1 MKKIQAHSL
10 NNYVK
15 PDERIVLTNTGKYLT
30 HGKDNSYYQYVEE
43 RYIGSPTNN
52 AVIDAYCSY
61 IYGEGLQANID
72 INSIISK
79 NDVRLAIKDLKMHG
93 QYTLQVV
100 YTKDRKNIAKLYHIP
115 VKQIAVDRPSDITD
129 PIENFWYSFDW
140 RYQTKYRPRIVPAF
154 GTTSGKETEIAF
166 VRTPSCEPIYSLPD
180 YQSALQYCD
189 LEEELSNF
197 YNCHVKNKFSAGT
210 IVNINQGFDTPEEQ
224 EEAERSIL
232 AKTTGTSNAGTVIIS
247 VNDNKENATTVE
259 QIIIADAYN
268 QYEWLSTEAR
278 DKILMAHKVVNP
290 ILFGV
295 KDGGG
300 LGNNADE
307 MTVALKTLYRSQ
319 IKPFREI
326 FIDGLENILSYG
338 GTTPELSFKDFEEL
352 IVKEQPAAP
361 VQMQEVKLE
370 SYTDYPQA
378 ATENAKIALRWAE
391 KNGWGDCGTPV
402 GKQRANQLAKRE
414 PISEDTIARMSA
426 FERHRQNSTGE
437 LGDGCGRLMW
447 LAWGGDEGVEW
458 AKRKLRQIRGENL
471 SKEEFHEW
479 TDYAAACSAK
489 MSKEENF
496 DEWVQLKKW
505 RSSPD
510 SSNVKKILYQDE
522 TKELTLQFHSGDIYT
537 YYDIDFAL
545 FQEVLNGAGICRTEG
560 SNKWGSWYVGKT
572 PSVGAAVDQLLDGVR
587 YSKGGSLK

>member
-1 MKKIQAHSL
+1 MKKIQAFEL
-10 NNYVK
+10 NNYVR

-30 HGKDNSYYQYVEE
+30 HGRDNSYYQYVEE

-115 VKQIAVDRPSDITD
+115 VKQIAVDRPLDITD

-140 RYQTKYRPRIVPAF
+140 RYQTKYRPALVPAF

-210 IVNINQGFDTPEEQ
+210 IININQGFDTPEEQ

-259 QIIIADAYN
+259 QIVIADAYN

-290 ILFGV
+290 ILFGI

-338 GTTPELSFKDFEEL
+338 GTTPELYFKDFEEL
-352 IVKEQPAAP
+352 VVKEQPAAVP
-361 VQMQEVKLE
+361 V
-370 SYTDYPQA
+370 
-378 ATENAKIALRWAE
+378 
-391 KNGWGDCGTPV
+391 
-402 GKQRANQLAKRE
+402 
-414 PISEDTIARMSA
+414 
-426 FERHRQNSTGE
+426 
-437 LGDGCGRLMW
+437 
-447 LAWGGDEGVEW
+447 VEQV
-458 AKRKLRQIRGENL
+458 AM
-471 SKEEFHEW
+471 SKEEFDEW
-479 TDYAAACSAK
+479 TTGEIK
-489 MSKEENF
+489 MTKEENF

-505 RSSPD
+505 RESVD
-510 SSNVKKILYQDE
+510 SSNVRQVFYNDTL
-522 TKELTLQFHSGDIYT
+522 KEMVIQFNSGRFYT
-537 YYDIDFAL
+537 YFQVEMSL
-545 FQEVLNGAGICRTEG
+545 FQSIVDGKAECLTTGTSI
-560 SNKWGSWYVGKT
+560 WGSWNKGDT
-572 PSVGAAVDQLLDGVR
+572 PSVGAAVHQLLTGIR
-587 YSKGGSLK
+587 YQRGGRAWT

>member
-15 PDERIVLTNTGKYLT
+15 PDEKIILTQTGKYLT

-61 IYGEGLQANID
+61 IYGEGLEGNID

-100 YTKDRKNIAKLYHIP
+100 YTKDKNNVAKLYHIP
-115 VKQIAVDRPSDITD
+115 VKQIAVDRPVEITD
-129 PIENFWYSFDW
+129 DIENYWYSFDW
-140 RYQTKYRPRIVPAF
+140 RYQTKYRPSLVPAF
-154 GTTSGKETEIAF
+154 GTTSGNETEIAF
-166 VRTPSCEPIYSLPD
+166 VRIPSCEPIFSLPD

-197 YNCHVKNKFSAGT
+197 YNSHVKNKFSAGT

-232 AKTTGTSNAGTVIIS
+232 AKTTGTSNGGTVIIS

-259 QIIIADAYN
+259 QIVIADAYN

-278 DKILMAHKVVNP
+278 DKILMSHKVVNP

-326 FIDGLENILSYG
+326 FIDGLENILKYG
-338 GTTPELSFKDFEEL
+338 GATPELNFKDFEEL
-352 IVKEQPAAP
+352 VVKEQPVTPP
-361 VQMQEVKLE
+361 VVAEVAM
-370 SYTDYPQA
+370 T
-378 ATENAKIALRWAE
+378 
-391 KNGWGDCGTPV
+391 
-402 GKQRANQLAKRE
+402 
-414 PISEDTIARMSA
+414 
-426 FERHRQNSTGE
+426 
-437 LGDGCGRLMW
+437 
-447 LAWGGDEGVEW
+447 
-458 AKRKLRQIRGENL
+458 
-471 SKEEFHEW
+471 
-479 TDYAAACSAK
+479 
-489 MSKEENF
+489 KEENF

-510 SSNVKKILYQDE
+510 SSNVKKIMYNDE
-522 TKELTLQFHSGDIYT
+522 IREMVIQFNSGDIYT
-537 YYDIDFAL
+537 YYDINFSL
-545 FQEVLNGAGICRTEG
+545 FQAVFNGAGICRTEG
-560 SNKWGSWYVGKT
+560 SNRWGSWFIGKT
-572 PSVGAAVDQLLDGVR
+572 PSVGAAVNQLLDGVR
-587 YSKGGSLK
+587 YSRGGTLK

>member
-1 MKKIQAHSL
+1 MKKIQAFEL

-15 PDERIVLTNTGKYLT
+15 PDERIVLTNTGRYLT

-100 YTKDRKNIAKLYHIP
+100 YTKDKKNIAKLYHIP
-115 VKQIAVDRPSDITD
+115 VKQIAVDRPLEITD

-140 RYQTKYRPRIVPAF
+140 RYQTKYRPSLVPAF

-166 VRTPSCEPIYSLPD
+166 VRIPSCEPIFSLPD

-197 YNCHVKNKFSAGT
+197 YNSHVKNKFSVGT
-210 IVNINQGFDTPEEQ
+210 IININQGFDTPEEQ

-232 AKTTGTSNAGTVIIS
+232 AKTTGSSNAGTVIIS

-259 QIIIADAYN
+259 QITIQDAYS

-278 DKILMAHKVVNP
+278 DKILMSHKVVNP

-338 GTTPELSFKDFEEL
+338 GTTPELYFKDFEEL
-352 IVKEQPAAP
+352 VVKEEPVAPAAAP
-361 VQMQEVKLE
+361 VAM
-370 SYTDYPQA
+370 
-378 ATENAKIALRWAE
+378 
-391 KNGWGDCGTPV
+391 
-402 GKQRANQLAKRE
+402 
-414 PISEDTIARMSA
+414 
-426 FERHRQNSTGE
+426 
-437 LGDGCGRLMW
+437 
-447 LAWGGDEGVEW
+447 
-458 AKRKLRQIRGENL
+458 
-471 SKEEFHEW
+471 SKEDFDELA
-479 TDYAAACSAK
+479 DYASACSGTK

-505 RSSPD
+505 RSTPE
-510 SSNVKKILYQDE
+510 SSNVKKILYEDE
-522 TKELTLQFHSGDIYT
+522 TRDMTIQFHSGDIYT
-537 YYDIDFAL
+537 YYDINFSL
-545 FQEVLNGAGICRTEG
+545 FQAILNGAGICRTQGE
-560 SNKWGSWYVGKT
+560 NKWGSWYVGKT
-572 PSVGAAVDQLLDGVR
+572 PSVGAAVSQLLDGVR
-587 YSKGGSLK
+587 YSRGGSLK

>member
-10 NNYVK
+10 NNYVR

-30 HGKDNSYYQYVEE
+30 HGQDNSYYQYVEE

-61 IYGEGLQANID
+61 IYGEGLEGNID
-72 INSIISK
+72 INKIISK

-115 VKQIAVDRPSDITD
+115 VKQIAVDRPIEITD

-140 RYQTKYRPRIVPAF
+140 RYQTKYRPRLVPAY
-154 GTTSGKETEIAF
+154 GTTSGADTEIAF

-197 YNCHVKNKFSAGT
+197 YNSHVKNKFSAGT
-210 IVNINQGFDTPEEQ
+210 IININQGFDTPEEQ

-232 AKTTGTSNAGTVIIS
+232 AKTTGSSNAGTVIIS

-259 QIIIADAYN
+259 QIIIPDAYS

-319 IKPFREI
+319 IKPTREI

-338 GTTPELSFKDFEEL
+338 GADVQVYFRDFEEL
-352 IVKEQPAAP
+352 VVKEQPAVVP
-361 VQMQEVKLE
+361 VVE
-370 SYTDYPQA
+370 
-378 ATENAKIALRWAE
+378 
-391 KNGWGDCGTPV
+391 PV
-402 GKQRANQLAKRE
+402 AM
-414 PISEDTIARMSA
+414 T
-426 FERHRQNSTGE
+426 
-437 LGDGCGRLMW
+437 
-447 LAWGGDEGVEW
+447 
-458 AKRKLRQIRGENL
+458 
-471 SKEEFHEW
+471 KEEF
-479 TDYAAACSAK
+479 
-489 MSKEENF
+489 
-496 DEWVQLKKW
+496 DEYTGNIEMKKW
-505 RSSPD
+505 RSTPD
-510 SSNVKKILYQDE
+510 SSNVKKIMYNDE
-522 TKELTLQFHSGDIYT
+522 IREMVIQFHSGDIYT
-537 YYDIDFAL
+537 YYDINFSL
-545 FQEVLNGAGICRTEG
+545 FQAVFNGAGICRTEG
-560 SNKWGSWYVGKT
+560 SNKWGSWFIGKT
-572 PSVGAAVDQLLDGVR
+572 PSVGAAVSDLLDGAR
-587 YSKGGSLK
+587 YSRGGSLK

>member
-10 NNYVK
+10 NNYVR

-30 HGKDNSYYQYVEE
+30 HGRDNSYYQYVEE

-61 IYGEGLQANID
+61 IYGEGLESNID

-100 YTKDRKNIAKLYHIP
+100 YTKDRKNVAKLYHIP
-115 VKQIAVDRPSDITD
+115 VKQIAVDRPAEITD
-129 PIENFWYSFDW
+129 EIENYWFSFDW
-140 RYQTKYRPRIVPAF
+140 RYQTQYRPVLVPAF
-154 GTTSGKETEIAF
+154 GMTNGAESEIAF
-166 VRTPSCEPIYSLPD
+166 VRMPSCEPIFSLPD

-197 YNCHVKNKFSAGT
+197 YNSHVKNKFSAGT
-210 IVNINQGFDTPEEQ
+210 IININQGFETPEDQ

-232 AKTTGTSNAGTVIIS
+232 AKTTGTTNAGTVIIS
-247 VNDNKENATTVE
+247 VQDNKENATTVE
-259 QIIIADAYN
+259 QITIADAYN

-319 IKPFREI
+319 IKPIREI
-326 FIDGLENILSYG
+326 FTDGLENVLSYG
-338 GTTPELSFKDFEEL
+338 GAQVEVYFKDFDEL
-352 IVKEQPAAP
+352 VVKEQPVAPVAAP
-361 VQMQEVKLE
+361 
-370 SYTDYPQA
+370 TA
-378 ATENAKIALRWAE
+378 
-391 KNGWGDCGTPV
+391 
-402 GKQRANQLAKRE
+402 
-414 PISEDTIARMSA
+414 
-426 FERHRQNSTGE
+426 
-437 LGDGCGRLMW
+437 
-447 LAWGGDEGVEW
+447 
-458 AKRKLRQIRGENL
+458 L
-471 SKEEFHEW
+471 SKEEF
-479 TDYAAACSAK
+479 
-489 MSKEENF
+489 EEYINYPCGF
-496 DEWVQLKKW
+496 HMEKVELKKW
-505 RSSPD
+505 RSTPD

-522 TKELTLQFHSGDIYT
+522 TSELTIQFHSGDIYT
-537 YYDIDFAL
+537 YYDINFAL
-545 FQEVLNGAGICRTEG
+545 FQEVLNGAAICRTAGE
-560 SNKWGSWYVGKT
+560 NRWGSWYVGKT

-587 YSKGGSLK
+587 YTRGGSLK

>member
-10 NNYVK
+10 NNYVR

-30 HGKDNSYYQYVEE
+30 HGRDNNYYQYVEE

-61 IYGEGLQANID
+61 IYGEGLRSNID

-100 YTKDRKNIAKLYHIP
+100 YTKDRKNVAKLYHIP
-115 VKQIAVDRPSDITD
+115 VKQIAVDRPLVITD
-129 PIENFWYSFDW
+129 EIENYWYSFDW
-140 RYQTKYRPRIVPAF
+140 RYQTQYRPVLVPAF
-154 GTTSGKETEIAF
+154 GMTSGAESEIAF
-166 VRTPSCEPIYSLPD
+166 VRMPSCEPIFSLPD

-210 IVNINQGFDTPEEQ
+210 IININQGFETPEDQ

-247 VNDNKENATTVE
+247 VQDNKENATTVE
-259 QIIIADAYN
+259 QITIADAYN

-319 IKPFREI
+319 IKPIREI
-326 FIDGLENILSYG
+326 FIDGLENVLSYG
-338 GTTPELSFKDFEEL
+338 GANVQVEFMDFDEL

-361 VQMQEVKLE
+361 VQMSKQE
-370 SYTDYPQA
+370 
-378 ATENAKIALRWAE
+378 
-391 KNGWGDCGTPV
+391 
-402 GKQRANQLAKRE
+402 
-414 PISEDTIARMSA
+414 
-426 FERHRQNSTGE
+426 FE
-437 LGDGCGRLMW
+437 
-447 LAWGGDEGVEW
+447 
-458 AKRKLRQIRGENL
+458 
-471 SKEEFHEW
+471 EW
-479 TDYAAACSAK
+479 TDYASASTGVK
-489 MSKEENF
+489 MTKEENF

-505 RSSPD
+505 RGTPD

-522 TKELTLQFHSGDIYT
+522 TSEMTIQFHSGNIYT
-537 YYDIDFAL
+537 YYEIDFAL

-560 SNKWGSWYVGKT
+560 ENRWGSWFVGKT
-572 PSVGAAVDQLLDGVR
+572 PSVGAAVNQLLDGVR
-587 YSKGGSLK
+587 YKRGGSLK

>member
-30 HGKDNSYYQYVEE
+30 HGQDNSYYQYVEE

-61 IYGEGLQANID
+61 IYGEGLESNIEID
-72 INSIISK
+72 KIISK

-100 YTKDRKNIAKLYHIP
+100 YTKDKKNIAKLYHIP
-115 VKQIAVDRPSDITD
+115 VKQIAVDRPAEITD
-129 PIENFWYSFDW
+129 PIENFWYCFDW
-140 RYQTKYRPRIVPAF
+140 RYQTKYRPRLVPAF

-197 YNCHVKNKFSAGT
+197 YNSHVKNKFSAGT
-210 IVNINQGFDTPEEQ
+210 IININQGFDTPEEQ

-232 AKTTGTSNAGTVIIS
+232 AKTTGSSNAGTVIIS

-259 QIIIADAYN
+259 QIIIPDAYG
-268 QYEWLSTEAR
+268 QYEWLSNESR

-290 ILFGV
+290 ILFGI
-295 KDGGG
+295 KDGAG

-307 MTVALKTLYRSQ
+307 MQVALKTLYRSQ
-319 IKPFREI
+319 IKPTREI
-326 FIDGLENILSYG
+326 FLDGLINILSYG
-338 GTTPELSFKDFEEL
+338 GIEPEIAFKDFEEL
-352 IVKEQPAAP
+352 IVKEQPATPVAAP
-361 VQMQEVKLE
+361 AILSKVELE
-370 SYTDYPQA
+370 SYTDYPEA
-378 ATENAKIALRWAE
+378 ASENAKIALRWAE
-391 KNGWGDCGTPV
+391 ENGWGDCGTPV

-414 PISEDTIARMSA
+414 PISEDTIARMAA
-426 FERHRQNSTGE
+426 FERHRQNSTRE
-437 LGDGCGRLMW
+437 LGEGCGRLMW
-447 LAWGGDEGVEW
+447 LAWGGDEGIAW
-458 AKRKLRQIRGENL
+458 AQRKMDQLDRE
-471 SKEEFHEW
+471 S
-479 TDYAAACSAK
+479 
-489 MSKEENF
+489 F
-496 DEWVQLKKW
+496 DESVQLKKW
-505 RSSPD
+505 RSTPD
-510 SSNVKKILYQDE
+510 SSNVKKIMYNDE
-522 TKELTLQFHSGDIYT
+522 IRQMVIQFHSGDLYT

-545 FQEVLNGAGICRTEG
+545 FQEVMNGAGICRTEG
-560 SNKWGSWYVGKT
+560 SNRWGSWYVGKT
-572 PSVGAAVDQLLDGVR
+572 PSVGAAVNQLLDGVR
-587 YSKGGSLK
+587 YSKGGSLI

>member
-10 NNYVK
+10 NNYVR

-30 HGKDNSYYQYVEE
+30 HGQDNSYYQYVEE

-61 IYGEGLQANID
+61 IYGEGLEGNIEID
-72 INSIISK
+72 KIISK

-100 YTKDRKNIAKLYHIP
+100 YTKDRKNVAKLYHIP
-115 VKQIAVDRPSDITD
+115 VKQIAVDRPIEITD
-129 PIENFWYSFDW
+129 PIENFWYCFDW
-140 RYQTKYRPRIVPAF
+140 RFQTKYRPRLVPAF
-154 GTTSGKETEIAF
+154 GTTSGADTEIAF

-197 YNCHVKNKFSAGT
+197 YNSHVKNKFSAGT
-210 IVNINQGFDTPEEQ
+210 IININQGFDTPEEQ

-232 AKTTGTSNAGTVIIS
+232 AKTTGSSNAGTVIIS

-259 QIIIADAYN
+259 QIIIPDAYG
-268 QYEWLSTEAR
+268 QYEWLSNESR

-290 ILFGV
+290 ILFGI
-295 KDGGG
+295 KDGAG

-319 IKPFREI
+319 IKPTREI

-338 GTTPELSFKDFEEL
+338 GVEPELAFRDFEEL
-352 IVKEQPAAP
+352 VVREQPVAP
-361 VQMQEVKLE
+361 VVVPVEPVVSEVAM
-370 SYTDYPQA
+370 T
-378 ATENAKIALRWAE
+378 
-391 KNGWGDCGTPV
+391 
-402 GKQRANQLAKRE
+402 
-414 PISEDTIARMSA
+414 
-426 FERHRQNSTGE
+426 
-437 LGDGCGRLMW
+437 
-447 LAWGGDEGVEW
+447 
-458 AKRKLRQIRGENL
+458 
-471 SKEEFHEW
+471 
-479 TDYAAACSAK
+479 
-489 MSKEENF
+489 KEENF

-522 TKELTLQFHSGDIYT
+522 TKEMVIQFNSGDIYT
-537 YYDIDFAL
+537 YYDVDFAL
-545 FQEVLNGAGICRTEG
+545 FQEIFNGAGICRTEG
-560 SNKWGSWYVGKT
+560 SNRWGSWFIGKT
-572 PSVGAAVDQLLDGVR
+572 PSVGAAVNQLLDGTR
-587 YSKGGSLK
+587 YSRGGSLK

>member
-1 MKKIQAHSL
+1 MKKIQAFEL
-10 NNYVK
+10 NNYVR

-30 HGKDNSYYQYVEE
+30 HGQNNSYYQYVEE

-115 VKQIAVDRPSDITD
+115 VKQIAVDRPLDITD

-140 RYQTKYRPRIVPAF
+140 RYQTKYRPALVPAF

-197 YNCHVKNKFSAGT
+197 YTCHVKNKFSAGT

-232 AKTTGTSNAGTVIIS
+232 AKTTGTTNAGTVIIS

-259 QIIIADAYN
+259 QIVIADAYN

-290 ILFGV
+290 ILFGI

-326 FIDGLENILSYG
+326 FIDGLENILAYG
-338 GTTPELSFKDFEEL
+338 GTTPELYFKDFEEL
-352 IVKEQPAAP
+352 VVKEEPVVPVVEPVVAP
-361 VQMQEVKLE
+361 VAM
-370 SYTDYPQA
+370 
-378 ATENAKIALRWAE
+378 
-391 KNGWGDCGTPV
+391 
-402 GKQRANQLAKRE
+402 
-414 PISEDTIARMSA
+414 
-426 FERHRQNSTGE
+426 
-437 LGDGCGRLMW
+437 
-447 LAWGGDEGVEW
+447 
-458 AKRKLRQIRGENL
+458 
-471 SKEEFHEW
+471 SKEEF
-479 TDYAAACSAK
+479 
-489 MSKEENF
+489 
-496 DEWVQLKKW
+496 DELVGEVELKKW
-505 RSSPD
+505 RSTPE
-510 SSNVKKILYQDE
+510 SSNVKKILYEDE
-522 TKELTLQFHSGDIYT
+522 TRDMTIQFNSGDIYT
-537 YYDIDFAL
+537 YYDINFSL
-545 FQEVLNGAGICRTEG
+545 FQAILNGAGICRTQG
-560 SNKWGSWYVGKT
+560 ANRWGSWFVGKT
-572 PSVGAAVDQLLDGVR
+572 PSVGAAVSQLLDGVR
-587 YSKGGSLK
+587 YSRGGSLK

>member
-10 NNYVK
+10 NNYVR
-15 PDERIVLTNTGKYLT
+15 PDERIVLTNTGRYLT
-30 HGKDNSYYQYVEE
+30 HGRDNSYYQYVEE

-61 IYGEGLQANID
+61 IYGEGLDGNID
-72 INSIISK
+72 ISKIISK

-100 YTKDRKNIAKLYHIP
+100 YTKDKKSVAKLYHIP
-115 VKQIAVDRPSDITD
+115 VKQIAVNRPPEITD
-129 PIENFWYSFDW
+129 EIENFWYCFDW
-140 RYQTKYRPRIVPAF
+140 RYQTQYRPKLVPAY
-154 GTTSGKETEIAF
+154 GTTSGAESEIAF

-197 YNCHVKNKFSAGT
+197 YNSHVKNKFSAGT
-210 IVNINQGFDTPEEQ
+210 IININQGFETPEDQ

-232 AKTTGTSNAGTVIIS
+232 AKTTGSSNAGTVIIS
-247 VNDNKENATTVE
+247 VQDNKENATTVE

-268 QYEWLSTEAR
+268 QYEWLSNEAR

-319 IKPFREI
+319 IKPTREI

-338 GTTPELSFKDFEEL
+338 GAEVEIYFKDFAEL
-352 IVKEQPAAP
+352 IVKE
-361 VQMQEVKLE
+361 
-370 SYTDYPQA
+370 
-378 ATENAKIALRWAE
+378 
-391 KNGWGDCGTPV
+391 
-402 GKQRANQLAKRE
+402 E
-414 PISEDTIARMSA
+414 PIEPVVAPAI
-426 FERHRQNSTGE
+426 
-437 LGDGCGRLMW
+437 
-447 LAWGGDEGVEW
+447 
-458 AKRKLRQIRGENL
+458 L
-471 SKEEFHEW
+471 SKEEF
-479 TDYAAACSAK
+479 
-489 MSKEENF
+489 
-496 DEWVQLKKW
+496 DEYTNVELKKW
-505 RSSPD
+505 RGSPN

-522 TKELTLQFHSGDIYT
+522 TSEMTIQFHSGDIYT

-545 FQEVLNGAGICRTEG
+545 FQEVLNGAGICRTAGE
-560 SNKWGSWYVGKT
+560 NRWGSWYVGKT
-572 PSVGAAVDQLLDGVR
+572 PSVGAAVNQLLDGVR
-587 YSKGGSLK
+587 YSRGGSLK